1 MTRFSAETPRERVRL
16 IVDAITAHRER
27 ASPYLTIEI
36 DETSFVDGI
45 GPDPDLGVPWIQFA
59 DGTISLDCT
68 DDELERLKGLLSQ
81 FPAFKIE
88 ELIRPEDADGTNARV
103 SAKADANRIAQFCES
118 VVQEVFDCPEDTT
131 IWIVA
136 V

>member
-36 DETSFVDGI
+36 DETSLEDGA

-68 DDELERLKGLLSQ
+68 DDELERLKGLLAE

-88 ELIRPEDADGTNARV
+88 ELIRPEEAEGTNARV
-103 SAKADANRIAQFCES
+103 SAKADPNRIAQFCDG
-118 VVQEVFDCPEDTT
+118 VIQEVFDCPEDTI
-131 IWIVA
+131 IWIAA